1 MHERAHALGWI
12 LPWHQVRAQ
21 RCISTLLTAGSVTE
35 ILRILCPFIRR
46 FPRTET
52 GALGKADCCTIC
64 SRRPWR
70 VSLQTVLSVASTL
83 REYIDVLDDAA
94 FGAASEVK
102 PKFRSHSDPA
112 SQWTAAR
119 KEHEDAR
126 QVAQNIAKTKQYL
139 VSMRPRKKVAMLFA
153 PLKRVLGIGRLR
165 LRGSCG
171 TNDELLLA
179 ATAQNL
185 RKLAKIFPAPQQPR
199 KA

>member
-1 MHERAHALGWI
+1 MHLNLTYRWFCHRDPADPVPIHSTFSKNRNGCLRESRLLHHLFETAVARFIADGLVSGQHFAADASLIEADANKQNSTAKEDWDTSAITPQYAPHA
-12 LPWHQVRAQ
+12 
-21 RCISTLLTAGSVTE
+21 
-35 ILRILCPFIRR
+35 
-46 FPRTET
+46 
-52 GALGKADCCTIC
+52 
-64 SRRPWR
+64 
-70 VSLQTVLSVASTL
+70 L

-153 PLKRVLGIGRLR
+153 PSNAFLG
-165 LRGSCG
+165 
-171 TNDELLLA
+171 
-179 ATAQNL
+179 
-185 RKLAKIFPAPQQPR
+185 
-199 KA
+199 